1 MGKMQA
7 GGRKLDF
14 LNKLGI
20 FASFLIITVISVY
33 VYSPII
39 GTHAD
44 ESLKTKLTAKIEPVI
59 SVALDTNNLSFDITP
74 SPNGTF
80 DSESIIATVDTNSL
94 DGYELYFSSED
105 NSNNIPNIDSPNNVI
120 SSNFSDT
127 VTSSTMENNT
137 WGYSL
142 NENSYNAIPVVST
155 QAKIKDLDHFPSSSE
170 RNTTVHIGVKIAANL
185 IAGTYRKNVVF
196 SAVAHHFDTFYN
208 ITKMQEMNPAI
219 CATATTP
226 STTATALDW
235 DGSHR
240 GDTSYVPRTKLEDT
254 RDGNYYLVSK
264 LADGNC
270 WMSQNLA
277 LDLTAGVPVEIAN
290 HDGTTSMA
298 TPDNTTQTEVD
309 TLWVRDETVW
319 RSYHPKADSV
329 YLRQGKIRSSV
340 PTSYSDEYLWEKTG
354 NYYNWIAASA
364 GGVVSSNNLPTTS
377 ICPKGWRLPLDMG
390 STYPYN
396 IPDEKSYHNLLVTI
410 YGFSQ
415 DDKSILPSLISAPF
429 NFVYSGEYYS
439 SSNSTNPAPRID
451 YFESGGIYNTLS
463 DGNYASFFRTS
474 WAYSV
479 GSSGYVGRSV
489 RCIAL

>member
-44 ESLKTKLTAKIEPVI
+44 ESLKTKLITKIEPVI

-74 SPNGTF
+74 SPSGTF

-105 NSNNIPNIDSPNNVI
+105 NSSNIPNTESVADVI
-120 SSNFSDT
+120 TSNFANT
-127 VTSSTMENNT
+127 VTSSTMEKNV

-142 NENSYNAIPVVST
+142 DNSNYSAIPVVST
-155 QAKIKDLDHFPSSSE
+155 QAKIKDLDHFPVSSE
-170 RNTTVHIGVKIAANL
+170 RNTTVRIGVKIATDL
-185 IAGTYRKNVVF
+185 RSGTYRKNVVF

-208 ITKMQEMNPAI
+208 ITKMQEMNPAV

-277 LDLTAGVPVEIAN
+277 LDLTSGAPVEIAN

-309 TLWVRDETVW
+309 TVWVRNETVW
-319 RSYHPKADSV
+319 RSYHPKANSA

-364 GGVVSSNNLPTTS
+364 GGVVSSNGLPTTS
-377 ICPKGWRLPLDMG
+377 ICPKGWRLPLGTG
-390 STYPYN
+390 STYPN
-396 IPDEKSYHNLLVTI
+396 IPDEKSYHNLLVTT
-410 YGFSQ
+410 YGFS
-415 DDKSILPSLISAPF
+415 DDDESILPSFISAPF
-429 NFVYSGEYYS
+429 NFVYAGEYFS
-439 SSNSTNPAPRID
+439 NSNSTSPVPSID
-451 YFESGGIYNTLS
+451 YFESGGIYNTLR
-463 DGNYASFFRTS
+463 DGAQASFFRTS
-474 WAYSV
+474 WSYSV
-479 GSSGYVGRSV
+479 GSSGYIGKSV